1 MIYDLPKTIDF
12 GGTAYS
18 IRTDYR
24 VMLDICAALTDPE
37 LNEEEKAAVCLDLFY
52 PNLDEIPPDYWEDA
66 LERCFWFLS
75 YGEENAS
82 QSAPKLVDWEQ
93 DFQYIVA
100 PVNRVAGQ
108 EIRAIS
114 YDRQTNEGGLHW
126 WTFLSYYYEIGGDC
140 VFAQIVRIRDL
151 LARGKKLDKQD
162 ADWYRRNRH
171 LVVLKT
177 QYTQEEDAV
186 VKAWLPGK
194 SEP

>member
-1 MIYDLPKTIDF
+1 MIYDLPVSVTVQ
-12 GGTAYS
+12 GTEHP
-18 IRTDYR
+18 IRTDFR
-24 VMLDICAALTDPE
+24 VMLDICSALTDPE

-52 PNLDEIPPDYWEDA
+52 PEVEKIPTDHLAEA

-75 YGEENAS
+75 YGEQE
-82 QSAPKLVDWEQ
+82 QRQKGPKLMDWEQ

-108 EIRAIS
+108 DIRAIP
-114 YDRQTNEGGLHW
+114 YDRHTGQGGLHW

-151 LARGKKLDKQD
+151 LARGKQLDKHD
-162 ADWYRRNRH
+162 AEWYRRNRH

-177 QYTQEEDAV
+177 QYSQEEDAAV
-186 VKAWLPGK
+186 RAWTPG
-194 SEP
+194 